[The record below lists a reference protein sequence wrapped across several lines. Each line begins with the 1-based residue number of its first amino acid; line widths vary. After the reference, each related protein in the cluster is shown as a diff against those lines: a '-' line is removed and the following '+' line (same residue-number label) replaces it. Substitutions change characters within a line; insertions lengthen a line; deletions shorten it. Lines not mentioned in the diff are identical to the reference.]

1 MTMTLE
7 QFATQLDDSGV
18 LSVEELA
25 SFRKSHCPEVESAE
39 DLGKLLVK
47 HNKVTRLQ
55 AQMVYQGQG
64 DKLRFGNYVIQD
76 KIGSGGMG
84 DVYLARHRR
93 MQREVAL
100 KLLPTAMAED
110 QNVIRRFQREVH
122 AAAKLTH
129 PNIVTAHDAD
139 EVDGTHYLV
148 MEYVSGTDL
157 SALVK
162 QQGVLSVGQALDYIL
177 QAARGLEYAH
187 QAGII
192 HRDIKPS
199 NMLLDDNGTI
209 KILDMGLARIDEVD
223 EENPATALTQSG
235 SVMGTVD
242 YMSPEQAQ
250 STHTADNRSDIYS
263 LGCTLYYLL
272 TGNSVYGGKT
282 VVNRILAHRDQP
294 IPSLASANVQV
305 PANVDAIYQK
315 MIAKLPEDR
324 FQSMQAVIDAIEK
337 CDLQNPASTMSTKPS
352 DPELQKFLQSQKV
365 ESSPTLVMPAG
376 ENEAGTQDFNP
387 TSDFLN
393 DTLNGT
399 AFQPLQRPQKS
410 KSKRGWV
417 FAGLALAAFVF
428 LAGIVFK
435 GETPAGTVILEVDQ
449 PSAAGAV
456 VSVDEEQK
464 ITINTGKNQEPIQ
477 VTADA
482 KKHTLKVTKG
492 GFETFTRQFTV
503 KSGQTETIKVHLVPL
518 VPLVVPETA
527 ESDPVM
533 PFPMSDR
540 EIVEWVL
547 SVGGAVAVNSE
558 SRLVTSII
566 EFPTEPVDLLQV
578 DLSDATFA
586 GHNLQRLANLSCLFN
601 LRLNGSSF
609 QEQDLK
615 YLKYL
620 KNLNCLNLDDFTLE
634 GDGLQHLR
642 DLERLETL
650 RMNHATIS
658 GNGLN
663 QLAGLSDLM
672 TLDLVVSTLDKSAV
686 QGIGDIKQLTAL
698 NLSSSQIDDAGL
710 AHLSG
715 LTKLKKFYAHMNRK
729 ITDEGLKHL
738 QGMQGLELITVGGTG
753 ITDAGLKQLSGLEQL
768 TLLAVYNTRI
778 SDAGLEHLAKL
789 KHLNSLDLQV
799 TPITDAG
806 LKHLSSIKQ
815 LQKLNLKETR
825 VTQEG
830 IAALQKALPDCEI
843 ISDFDLSMLTRSPRT
858 EREIAEWVIGLGGS
872 VAING
877 MSRKQIGDLPDE
889 MFEITDV
896 ALRESEFEDD
906 QLASLAN
913 LKKLTGLYLDSSSI
927 SDSALTHLGK
937 LQQLQRLNLAKTK
950 ITGAGL
956 SSLGEIPG
964 LMYLDLSE
972 SALTNVGLKNIGKQK
987 QLVTLN
993 IPTISGID
1001 DTGLAHIAGLTN
1013 LQELYLHN
1021 NPQLTDDGIKHL
1033 QGMHQLT
1040 ELTLANTGFSDAGMK
1055 YLSGMKDLEK
1065 LHLAN
1070 CQRLSDAGFEHLA
1083 NLKKLK
1089 SLQLFLTPIT
1099 DAGLKHLHGLEQL
1112 EQLNLRDTKVTSA
1125 GVAALKRA
1133 LPNCKIESNFKAA
1146 MLNGSPKTEREIAEW
1161 IIRIGGRVAVNRISC
1176 KKLSEIPD
1184 GTVVIDAIN
1193 LREKNLKDPELA
1205 PLAHLKK
1212 LEVLYLDSN
1221 PISDTALQYFGGLP
1235 LLNTLSLPKTRITG
1249 DGLKYLAGLSKLV
1262 TLDMAGAA
1270 ITNSGLKDIG
1280 QLQSLLSLNISV
1292 NPEIGDAGL
1301 AHLAT
1306 LTGLKKIFA
1315 HRNPNIT
1322 DAGLKHLQGM
1332 QELELLSLGS
1342 TGITDV
1348 GLKQIAGHEKLNRLE
1363 IYNTQI
1369 TDTGLEQLAK
1379 LKNLSLLAL
1388 QATPITDTGLKHLH
1402 GLEQL
1407 EQLDLHETKVTPAG
1421 IAALQQALPN
1431 CQIKSDFTTKPT
1443 ATN

>member
-122 AAAKLTH
+122 AAAKLSH

-393 DTLNGT
+393 DSLNGT

-464 ITINTGKNQEPIQ
+464 ITINSGKNQEPIQ
-477 VTADA
+477 VSADA
-482 KKHTLKVTKG
+482 KTHILKVTKG

-518 VPLVVPETA
+518 AVADTA
-527 ESDPVM
+527 ESDPIM
-533 PFPMSDR
+533 PFPMSAR
-540 EIVEWVL
+540 EIVQWIL
-547 SVGGAVAVNSE
+547 SVGGSVAVNSE
-558 SRLVTSII
+558 LNNLTSIKDMPAEPVEYYGVDLCDA
-566 EFPTEPVDLLQV
+566 EFPPHD
-578 DLSDATFA
+578 
-586 GHNLQRLANLSCLFN
+586 LQRLANLKPLYA
-601 LRLNGSSF
+601 LRLSGDSVG
-609 QEQDLK
+609 EQDFQ
-615 YLKYL
+615 YLKFV
-620 KNLNCLNLDDFTLE
+620 NGVHDLNLEHFTFE
-634 GDGLQHLR
+634 GDGLKYLSGFQSLKAIR
-642 DLERLETL
+642 VYDS
-650 RMNHATIS
+650 TIR
-658 GNGLN
+658 GE
-663 QLAGLSDLM
+663 GLSHLGQFLNLV
-672 TLDLVVSTLDKSAV
+672 TLDLVACSIDMSVM
-686 QGIGDIKQLTAL
+686 QQIGNRRQLNFL
-698 NLSSSQIDDAGL
+698 NLSNSQIDDAGL

-715 LTKLKKFYAHMNRK
+715 LTKLKKFYAHLNPK
-729 ITDEGLKHL
+729 ITDKGVKSLS
-738 QGMQGLELITVGGTG
+738 GMQQLEVLTVGATG
-753 ITDAGLKQLSGLEQL
+753 ITDAGLKQLSRLEQL

-799 TPITDAG
+799 TSITDAG

-877 MSRKQIGDLPDE
+877 MSCKQIGDLPDE

-913 LKKLTGLYLDSSSI
+913 LKKLTGLFLDTASI
-927 SDSALTHLGK
+927 SDSALAHLDGLQK
-937 LQQLQRLNLAKTK
+937 LQQLYLSETK

-956 SSLGEIPG
+956 SHLERLPKLTTLVLAGST
-964 LMYLDLSE
+964 
-972 SALTNVGLKNIGKQK
+972 LTNVGLKNIGNLK
-987 QLVTLN
+987 QLVSLN
-993 IPTISGID
+993 ISHISGID
-1001 DTGLAHIAGLTN
+1001 DAGLSHISGLTR
-1013 LQELYLHN
+1013 LQKLYLHN
-1021 NPQLTDDGIKHL
+1021 NPQITDEGIKHL
-1033 QGMHQLT
+1033 HEQQLLK
-1040 ELTLANTGFSDAGMK
+1040 ELTLDNTSISDAGMK

-1176 KKLSEIPD
+1176 KKLAEIPD

-1221 PISDTALQYFGGLP
+1221 PISDTALQYFSELP
-1235 LLNTLSLPKTRITG
+1235 LLNTLSLPKTKITG
-1249 DGLKYLAGLSKLV
+1249 DGVNHLENLTKLL
-1262 TLDMAGAA
+1262 TLDLESAKV
-1270 ITNSGLKDIG
+1270 TNGGLKNIG
-1280 QLQSLLSLNISV
+1280 NLNSLLSLNIADGA
-1292 NPEIGDAGL
+1292 NIDDAGL
-1301 AHLAT
+1301 AHLAG
-1306 LTGLKKIFA
+1306 LTKLKKLFA
-1315 HRNPNIT
+1315 QRNPDIT
-1322 DAGLKHLQGM
+1322 DEGMKHLQGM